1 MVFGHRFSL
10 LPLVCSKHTHSNHE
24 IPKEGGQGRMLECLS
39 YSCAKSKGSMNEMEI
54 KASSLSLYSIT
65 AVTLFASC
73 MLMKCH
79 EWSHVLLFQ
88 YISGSSDYCLYS
100 AKA

>member
-1 MVFGHRFSL
+1 M
-10 LPLVCSKHTHSNHE
+10 CNKHAHSDHG
-24 IPKEGGQGRMLECLS
+24 IPGEGGQERMSECLS
-39 YSCAKSKGSMNEMEI
+39 YSCAKSKGWMNKMEI

-73 MLMKCH
+73 MLMKYH
-79 EWSHVLLFQ
+79 EWSHVLSFQ

-100 AKA
+100 A